1 MFKEFAKVFIFVIAS
16 LFVILLLA
24 VLLFPKFSINR
35 ILDDKKHY
43 TLNIV
48 SEKNEKIVSKDF
60 NAISLSLL
68 DKKNKEAFY
77 EIVNNSNIT
86 LDTFLSAQLDYYDR
100 LIAFLIVI
108 IGLYTICAYFYV
120 KSVSEEK
127 AKQMCA
133 EYIEKEMK
141 KPEVKEIIA
150 INVAEQMKSSYISD
164 KIDEKI
170 DDILSKKTEEE
181 SQPITSS
188 QAPIDKPTKMEDKKE
203 TKEPK

>member
-1 MFKEFAKVFIFVIAS
+1 MFKEFSKVFIFVIAS

-43 TLNIV
+43 TLYIV

-100 LIAFLIVI
+100 LIAFLLVI

-150 INVAEQMKSSYISD
+150 INVADQMKSSYISD

-188 QAPIDKPTKMEDKKE
+188 QAPIKKPAKTEDKKE